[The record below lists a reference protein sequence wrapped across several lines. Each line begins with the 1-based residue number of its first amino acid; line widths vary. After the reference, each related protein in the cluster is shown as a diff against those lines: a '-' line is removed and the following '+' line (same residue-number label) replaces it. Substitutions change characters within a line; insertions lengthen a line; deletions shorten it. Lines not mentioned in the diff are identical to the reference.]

1 MKMDKNEI
9 LYNFKRE
16 LRETIITI
24 QDFIDCLN
32 LTEDEREFY
41 KRALKIL
48 KKKYKKIDNSESIT
62 ELEKYLK
69 VKKLIKDKKE
79 GKKWAT
85 I

>member
-79 GKKWAT
+79 GKK
-85 I
+85 

>member
-1 MKMDKNEI
+1 MDKNEI

-32 LTEDEREFY
+32 LTEDERDFY

-48 KKKYKKIDNSESIT
+48 KKKYKKIDNSESIS

-79 GKKWAT
+79 GK

>member
-32 LTEDEREFY
+32 LTEDERDFY

-79 GKKWAT
+79 GKK
-85 I
+85 

>member
-1 MKMDKNEI
+1 MDKNEI

-32 LTEDEREFY
+32 LTEDERDFY

-48 KKKYKKIDNSESIT
+48 KKKYKKIDNSESIS

-79 GKKWAT
+79 GKK
-85 I
+85 

>member
-32 LTEDEREFY
+32 LTEDERDFY

-48 KKKYKKIDNSESIT
+48 KKKYKKIDNSESIS

-79 GKKWAT
+79 GKK
-85 I
+85 

>member
-1 MKMDKNEI
+1 MDKNEI

-79 GKKWAT
+79 GKK
-85 I
+85 

>member
-1 MKMDKNEI
+1 MDKNEI

-32 LTEDEREFY
+32 LTEDERDFY

-79 GKKWAT
+79 GKK
-85 I
+85 